1 MQAERDRIEQ
11 VLSGDLQA
19 FQALIEDYE
28 RLVCHI
34 VFRMVTNEEDREE
47 ICQDVFVKVY
57 QNLAKFEFKSK
68 LSTWIGR
75 ISYNTCINYLKKRK
89 LLLYDDLAEKESEG
103 FGKSTREATA
113 SYVESVSGDLPIPDE
128 FMMNQEMTGFLF
140 AEINDLPVKFRTII
154 TLYHLDQLSYAEIG
168 EIMNLP
174 EGTVKSYLFRARK
187 LLKERLLEKY
197 PAEELF

>member
-11 VLSGDLQA
+11 VLSGDLKA

-89 LLLYDDLAEKESEG
+89 LLLYDDLAEKEQGE
-103 FGKSTREATA
+103 GKSTREAATI
-113 SYVESVSGDLPIPDE
+113 SYAENISGDLPAPDE
-128 FMMNQEMTGFLF
+128 FMMNQEMTNFLF
-140 AEINDLPVKFRTII
+140 SEINDLPVKFRTII
-154 TLYHLDQLSYAEIG
+154 TLYHLDQLSYTEIG

-187 LLKERLLEKY
+187 MLKERMLEKY